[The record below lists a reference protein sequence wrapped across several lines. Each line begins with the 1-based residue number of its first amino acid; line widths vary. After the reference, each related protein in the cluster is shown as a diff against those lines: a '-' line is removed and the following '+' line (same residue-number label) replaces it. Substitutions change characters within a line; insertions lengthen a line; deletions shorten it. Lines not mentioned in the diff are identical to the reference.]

1 MVPLSILGVNPRH
14 LTDMAAKD
22 ETVNG
27 IFSLTENN
35 MELPKS
41 PLNLTLLSNSRDPRK
56 SNRIRKISGKV

>member
-1 MVPLSILGVNPRH
+1 MVTLRILGVNPKH

-27 IFSLTENN
+27 VFSLTENN

-41 PLNLTLLSNSRDPRK
+41 PLNVTLLSNSEIPEK
-56 SNRIRKISGKV
+56 AIGKEK

>member
-1 MVPLSILGVNPRH
+1 MVTLSILGVNPRH

-41 PLNLTLLSNSRDPRK
+41 PLNLTIQEIPERA
-56 SNRIRKISGKV
+56 IG